1 MTPDADPVAW
11 QNRYRS
17 RSWPS
22 EEWSEWSEWRDGK
35 QPELRTKAEDGG
47 CYDTEERPL
56 YTRPDPELVKAMGRA
71 EAAEQRVVELVES
84 RNGILDQRD
93 AFHKRVKELEASRSE
108 IIILRNT
115 FRKRV
120 KELEARLASE
130 ESASSQTRA
139 ERYNLAQQVKELTR
153 RLEALQQEVS
163 K

>member
-1 MTPDADPVAW
+1 MTDIAEQLRNYGLSHLKGTPSVIAEAADEIE
-11 QNRYRS
+11 R
-17 RSWPS
+17 
-22 EEWSEWSEWRDGK
+22 
-35 QPELRTKAEDGG
+35 LRA
-47 CYDTEERPL
+47 
-56 YTRPDPELVKAMGRA
+56 RA
-71 EAAEQRVVELVES
+71 ETAEQRVVELVES

-139 ERYNLAQQVKELTR
+139 ERYNLAQQVKELTK
-153 RLEALQQEVS
+153 RLEALQQEVR